1 MLTASALIAAT
12 LAGYALLCAVSPF
25 AVCRKCSG
33 TGLRN
38 QRRGMKLCRR
48 CRGTRYRLRLGRRL
62 ANHAGRIRA
71 DGTRPTTAPSKEN
84 LPWQ

>member
-1 MLTASALIAAT
+1 MLAASFFILAAF
-12 LAGYALLCAVSPF
+12 AGYALLCMARPF

-38 QRRGMKLCRR
+38 RTGRNLKPCRR
-48 CRGTRYRLRLGRRL
+48 CRGHRTRLRAGRRL
-62 ANHAGRIRA
+62 HNHAHRLHA
-71 DGTRPTTAPSKEN
+71 DGTRPDRTAKES